1 MRTLLI
7 FAATVCFAA
16 EPLVMPLWPGKADHA
31 ETFIGPNDS
40 ERRIRNVTNPTITAH
55 LATRPNGTAVLIAPG
70 GGFRHLAIDKEG
82 HDVAKWLNSL
92 GISAFVLQ
100 YSAGSDPDRPTVVK
114 QSLADARQ
122 AMSILRA
129 RAVEFRI
136 EPTRLGIMGFS
147 AGGYLA
153 ADLGLRYTAESRPAF
168 VVPIYPAAP
177 PDLNLP
183 ADAPP
188 AFFAGAHDDPLTA
201 GNMIPLYLAWA
212 KAKRPA
218 ALHVFPTGGHG
229 FGFRKTG
236 VGADGWPDRFAEW
249 LRLQKLLP

>member
-1 MRTLLI
+1 MLI
-7 FAATVCFAA
+7 FAVTLCFAA
-16 EPLVMPLWPGKADHA
+16 EPIRIDLWPDRADRA
-31 ETFIGPNDS
+31 ETFTGPNDT
-40 ERRIRNVTNPTITAH
+40 ERRIRNITRPVMTAY
-55 LATRPNGTAVLIAPG
+55 LAERPNGTGILIAPG

-82 HDVAKWLNSL
+82 HDVARWLNTL
-92 GISAFVLQ
+92 GISAFVLE
-100 YSAGSDPDRPTVVK
+100 YSAGADPDRAIVVK

-122 AMSILRA
+122 AMAILRT
-129 RAVEFRI
+129 RAEWLRI
-136 EPTRLGIMGFS
+136 EPARLGIMGFS

-153 ADLGLRYTAESRPAF
+153 ADLGLRYTPESRPAF
-168 VVPIYPAAP
+168 VAPIYPAAP
-177 PDLNLP
+177 PELNVP

-188 AFFAGAHDDPLTA
+188 AFFAGAHDDGLTA
-201 GNMIPLYLAWA
+201 GHMIPLYLAWA

-249 LRLQKLLP
+249 LRLQKFLP